1 MRKVLVID
9 DESNIRTLL
18 NDILSLEG
26 YNVILS
32 DGGEESLDIIRK
44 EKIDLIILDM
54 MMPKASGQELYTSMK
69 IVLEREG
76 IPDHI
81 PPAIILTA
89 YPGAESTQFLLMLES
104 GIKKLLPKP
113 FEIGELVSSVKEI
126 IG

>member
-1 MRKVLVID
+1 MKKVLVID
-9 DESNIRTLL
+9 DETNIRTLL

-26 YNVILS
+26 YEVILS
-32 DGGEESLDIIRK
+32 DGGEEALNIIK
-44 EKIDLIILDM
+44 ENKIDIIILDM

-69 IVLEREG
+69 VVLEREG
-76 IPDHI
+76 IPERV

-113 FEIGELVSSVKEI
+113 FEIGELLSSIKEV

>member
-1 MRKVLVID
+1 MKKILVID

-18 NDILSLEG
+18 NDILTLEG
-26 YNVILS
+26 YTVIMS
-32 DGGEESLDIIRK
+32 DGGEEALELIRK
-44 EKIDLIILDM
+44 DRIDLIILDM

-69 IVLEREG
+69 VVLEREG
-76 IPDHI
+76 IPEQV

-113 FEIGELVSSVKEI
+113 FEIGELLASVKEV